1 MSLRYPESVEV
12 VEVGPRDGL
21 QSLTRIVPTA
31 DKLRMI
37 ELLADAGF
45 RTIEVTALVRPDVV
59 PQLADADKL
68 LKRLPRRATASP
80 TGRSSPTAAAPSAP
94 SQTGLDQVLGLVC
107 CSETYNRRNQGM
119 SVDRSLEEIRAA
131 HDICTTR
138 DIGFTAGIALAFF
151 CPYEGETPLHRPLA
165 IVDQLVANGIDRL
178 YVAASMGM
186 ADPAHVHRLC
196 SAILDRHPRL
206 SLGLH
211 LHDTN
216 GMALANALAAMDAGV
231 RWFEGSICGIGG
243 GIAMPASMLEI
254 GNVASEDLVSMLEAM
269 GIHTGVDVGALRDV
283 GWEIAELLDVEPRGR
298 FLRAGTKDDLLDRD
312 GALPVRRR
320 GAKPL
325 PR

>member
-12 VEVGPRDGL
+12 IEVGPRDGL
-21 QSLTRIVPTA
+21 QSLARVIPTA

-59 PQLADADKL
+59 PQLADADRL
-68 LKRLPRRATASP
+68 LARLPRRDRLAYRALVANRR
-80 TGRSSPTAAAPSAP
+80 GAERAVA
-94 SQTGLDQVLGLVC
+94 GGVDEVLGLVS

-119 SVDRSLEEIRAA
+119 SVQRSVEDIRAVF
-131 HDICTTR
+131 DICRTH

-151 CPYEGETPLHRPLA
+151 CPYEGETPMHRPLA
-165 IVDQLVANGIDRL
+165 IVDQLVAHGVDRL

-216 GMALANALAAMDAGV
+216 GMALANAVAAMDAGV

-243 GIAMPASMLEI
+243 GIAMPMSTLDI

-269 GIHTGVDVGALRDV
+269 GIHTGVDVAALRDV

-298 FLRAGTKDDLLDRD
+298 FLRAGTKDDVLRAD
-312 GALPVRRR
+312 GALPLRR
-320 GAKPL
+320 AADPL
-325 PR
+325 AH

>member
-12 VEVGPRDGL
+12 IEVGPRDGL
-21 QSLTRIVPTA
+21 QSLPRVVSTT

-37 ELLADAGF
+37 ALLADAGF

-59 PQLADADKL
+59 PQLADADAL
-68 LKRLPRRATASP
+68 LSRLPRRDGLAYRALVANRR
-80 TGRSSPTAAAPSAP
+80 GAERAVEN
-94 SQTGLDQVLGLVC
+94 GLDQVLGLVS
-107 CSETYNRRNQGM
+107 CSETYNQRNQGM
-119 SVDRSLEEIRAA
+119 SVQQSLEEIRAA
-131 HDICTTR
+131 HDICVTH
-138 DIGFTAGIALAFF
+138 DIGFTAGVALAFF

-216 GMALANALAAMDAGV
+216 GMALANALAALDAGV
-231 RWFEGSICGIGG
+231 GWFEGSICGIGG
-243 GIAMPASMLEI
+243 GLRMPMSTLDI
-254 GNVASEDLVSMLEAM
+254 GNVASEDLVSMREGM
-269 GIHTGVDVGALRDV
+269 GIHTGVDLTALRDV
-283 GWEIAELLDVEPRGR
+283 GWEIAELLDIEPRGR
-298 FLRAGTKDDLLDRD
+298 FLRAGTKEDILARD
-312 GALPVRRR
+312 GALPVRR
-320 GAKPL
+320 PL
-325 PR
+325 PH

>member
-12 VEVGPRDGL
+12 IEVGPRDGL
-21 QSLTRIVPTA
+21 QSLPRVVSTN

-68 LKRLPRRATASP
+68 LKRLPRRDGLAYRALIANRR
-80 TGRSSPTAAAPSAP
+80 GAERAVE
-94 SQTGLDQVLGLVC
+94 TGLDQVLGLVC
-107 CSETYNRRNQGM
+107 CSETYSRRNQGM

-243 GIAMPASMLEI
+243 GIAMPASMLDI

-298 FLRAGTKDDLLDRD
+298 FLRAGTKDDLLARD

-325 PR
+325 PH

>member
-12 VEVGPRDGL
+12 IEVGPRDGL
-21 QSLTRIVPTA
+21 QSLARVIPTA

-59 PQLADADKL
+59 PQLADADRL
-68 LKRLPRRATASP
+68 LARLPRRDRLAYRALVANRR
-80 TGRSSPTAAAPSAP
+80 GAERAVA
-94 SQTGLDQVLGLVC
+94 GGVDEVLGLVS

-119 SVDRSLEEIRAA
+119 SVQRSVEDIRAVF
-131 HDICTTR
+131 DICRTH

-151 CPYEGETPLHRPLA
+151 CPYEGETPMHRPLA
-165 IVDQLVANGIDRL
+165 IVDQLVAHGVERL

-216 GMALANALAAMDAGV
+216 GMALANAVAAMDAGV

-243 GIAMPASMLEI
+243 GIAMPMSTLDI

-269 GIHTGVDVGALRDV
+269 GIHTGVDVAALRDV

-298 FLRAGTKDDLLDRD
+298 FLRAGTKDDVLRAD
-312 GALPVRRR
+312 GALPLRR
-320 GAKPL
+320 AADPL
-325 PR
+325 AH

>member
-12 VEVGPRDGL
+12 IEVGPRAGL
-21 QSLTRIVPTA
+21 QSLPRVIPTA

-59 PQLADADKL
+59 PQLADADRL
-68 LKRLPRRATASP
+68 LARLPRRDRLAYRALVATRRGAERAVA
-80 TGRSSPTAAAPSAP
+80 G
-94 SQTGLDQVLGLVC
+94 GVDEVLGLVS

-119 SVDRSLEEIRAA
+119 SVQRSVEDIRAVF
-131 HDICTTR
+131 DICRTH

-151 CPYEGETPLHRPLA
+151 CPYEGETPMHRPLA
-165 IVDQLVANGIDRL
+165 IVDQLVAHGVERL

-216 GMALANALAAMDAGV
+216 GMALANAVAAMDAGV

-243 GIAMPASMLEI
+243 GIAMPMSTLDI

-269 GIHTGVDVGALRDV
+269 GIHTGVDVAALRDV

-298 FLRAGTKDDLLDRD
+298 FLRAGTKDDVLRAD
-312 GALPVRRR
+312 GALPLRR
-320 GAKPL
+320 AADPL
-325 PR
+325 AH